1 METKTIDLENLK
13 KNAAVV
19 KAFKWYVSDDSG
31 DMYTL
36 IFHAA
41 CQNGVDHRDLAVEI
55 GTDPHDVVGAGYIY
69 FDKVKNC
76 VLLMAGS
83 KEFGVLPAR
92 AWYHDVNSSDIQKTL
107 EELIPLWNEKSGDNL
122 DVYGNFNYADVYFTN
137 YSLEEII
144 EEEGDV
150 LSCGSVCM
158 LEHY

>member
-55 GTDPHDVVGAGYIY
+55 GTDPHDVVGGGYIY
-69 FDKVKNC
+69 FDNVTKNI
-76 VLLMAGS
+76 VVMGGS
-83 KEFGVLPAR
+83 KEFGHIPTR
-92 AWYHDVNSSDIQKTL
+92 AWIHDVNDLDIAQTL
-107 EELIPLWNEKSGDNL
+107 KELIPLWNEMTGDDFPPSGE
-122 DVYGNFNYADVYFTN
+122 YNFIEVYFTN
-137 YSLEEII
+137 YTLDEII
-144 EEEGDV
+144 EASGDDF
-150 LSCGSVCM
+150 SCCSRSM
-158 LEHY
+158 LID